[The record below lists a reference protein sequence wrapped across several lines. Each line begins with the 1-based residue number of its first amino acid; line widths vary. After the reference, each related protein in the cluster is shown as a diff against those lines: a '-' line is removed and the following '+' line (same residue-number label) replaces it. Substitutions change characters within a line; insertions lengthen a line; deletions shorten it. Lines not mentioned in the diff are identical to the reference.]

1 MKYVTNKSND
11 IKEMERLKILAN
23 DEILKITKDKGISIV
38 LGKKEEIPMT
48 PLVKK
53 YTKAKKRNDFIDGID
68 HNMKSGKLKEYTNIM
83 LDDNKES
90 LQNIP
95 NRKSN
100 RAELTETIIKNTKE
114 AIVNDNQIIEK
125 MYVYNYLLHDQN
137 KTTIINI
144 TIILHIHIVKLYKY
158 KIYFI

>member
-90 LQNIP
+90 LQNIQ

-144 TIILHIHIVKLYKY
+144 TIILYIHFVKLYKY
-158 KIYFI
+158 MIYFI